1 MKAYKVQNRIAAT
14 PLSNVRLYGY
24 VAELMA
30 RFFDNRIFSDEAH
43 EVIYR
48 ECEEAFVKQV
58 DDTLQAPLGYWQG
71 EFWGKWIISAARV
84 ARYEKNDSLIC
95 FIRNAGLR
103 LAGLQREDGY
113 LGTYRE
119 SQNFM
124 APKPEDTKR
133 MPCWNW
139 NIWCRNQSGNRY
151 HTRCMEYY
159 YK

>member
-58 DDTLQAPLGYWQG
+58 DDTLQAPLGFWQG
-71 EFWGKWIISAARV
+71 
-84 ARYEKNDSLIC
+84 
-95 FIRNAGLR
+95 
-103 LAGLQREDGY
+103 
-113 LGTYRE
+113 
-119 SQNFM
+119 
-124 APKPEDTKR
+124 
-133 MPCWNW
+133 
-139 NIWCRNQSGNRY
+139 
-151 HTRCMEYY
+151 
-159 YK
+159 